1 MSRRRHLPLVHPLA
15 EVFFAAVRSVTT
27 SMSDSSKGRYRTTT
41 EYFLRYLGEHHPGVR
56 TLDELRRDP
65 HILGWLTWLS
75 SQQPPLVKST
85 RSLHVLSL
93 RRLTEELAWL
103 QDLPTR
109 VRLFHPD
116 DIPQPAARFPRP
128 LTPEQDRLI
137 QQELLRRNDVASNAL
152 LLIRHTGIRIGECVD
167 LSFDCLRLVAAGQW
181 ALHVPLGKLNTER
194 LVPIDDSVCQ
204 LIHRLRFFRFLSNVP
219 PDGLLLARRRNRSA
233 LLRELRTELTQVRTA
248 LSIARPIVPH
258 MFRHTFATE
267 MLRSGV
273 SFPAL
278 MNLLGHST
286 PKMTLLYAEFT
297 PTDLL
302 REFRAARSQPRHLV
316 PPPRTATSTLGLKPD
331 LTSTLHALQV
341 AQHVLEM
348 FRRTLSDTSSD
359 ALPVLDRL
367 TNRLT
372 KIAAELRK
380 LAPR

>member
-1 MSRRRHLPLVHPLA
+1 MSRRRRLPLDHPLA
-15 EVFFAAVRSVTT
+15 EVFFAAVDSVTT
-27 SMSDSSKGRYRTTT
+27 SMSDSTKGRYRTTT
-41 EYFLRYLGEHHPGVR
+41 EYFLRYLGEHHPDVR
-56 TLDELRRDP
+56 ALGQMRRDP
-65 HILGWLTWLS
+65 HILGWLSWLS

-85 RSLHVLSL
+85 RSLHVISL
-93 RRLTEELAWL
+93 RRLMEELAWL
-103 QDLPTR
+103 HERPAL

-116 DIPQPAARFPRP
+116 DVPQPAARFPRP

-167 LSFDCLRLVAAGQW
+167 LSFDCLRLLAPGQW

-204 LIHRLRFFRFLSNVP
+204 LVHRLRFFRFLSVVP

-233 LLRELRTELTQVRTA
+233 LLRELRTELTLVRTV
-248 LSIARPIVPH
+248 LGIARPIIPH

-297 PTDLL
+297 QTDLQ
-302 REFRAARSQPRHLV
+302 REFRIARSQPRHLV
-316 PPPRTATSTLGLKPD
+316 PPPRAATSAIGLKPD

-341 AQHVLEM
+341 AQHVMEM
-348 FRRTLSDTSSD
+348 FRRTLSENSGDS
-359 ALPVLDRL
+359 LPVLDRL
-367 TNRLT
+367 VNRLT

-380 LAPR
+380 FAPK